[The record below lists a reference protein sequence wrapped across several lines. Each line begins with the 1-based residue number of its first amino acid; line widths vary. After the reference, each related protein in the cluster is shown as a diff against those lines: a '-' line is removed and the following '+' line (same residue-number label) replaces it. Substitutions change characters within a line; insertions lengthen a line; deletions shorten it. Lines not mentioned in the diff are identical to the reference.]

1 MYYHYT
7 TFETFLRI
15 LQGIKLVGKEP
26 MLHLHATRI
35 DKVNDPTEMSIKKE
49 TLLRLIQHYEQKKNV
64 SQVFRI
70 ADKIKDMS
78 QSEINHI
85 IKSEKGEHP
94 PYVACF
100 SKKRDYLPMWSLY
113 GDKHH
118 GVCMCFSDGITKIK
132 NGAILIYGDVAY
144 SLRKESD
151 SVNSGLDIHY
161 MFPNT
166 RQEGIKSIVSDILS
180 CISPFI
186 KNGNYSYE
194 REFRLCVYNYQEEE
208 EFSVR
213 YVSTDDFISLP
224 VPVSSLKQ
232 VILGSKVPLKITE
245 QLLQKFFDKEHYEI
259 DIIPSRIPYQ

>member
-49 TLLRLIQHYEQKKNV
+49 TLLRLIQHYEQKKDV
-64 SQVFRI
+64 SQVLRI

-85 IKSEKGEHP
+85 IKLEKGEHP

-118 GVCMCFSDGITKIK
+118 GVCMCFSDDITKIK

-151 SVNSGLDIHY
+151 SVNRGLHLHY
-161 MFPNT
+161 KYPSTN
-166 RQEGIKSIVSDILS
+166 QENIESIVGEILYN
-180 CISPFI
+180 ISPFI
-186 KNGNYSYE
+186 KNNNYRYE
-194 REFRLCVYNYQEEE
+194 HEFRICVYNYQEEE